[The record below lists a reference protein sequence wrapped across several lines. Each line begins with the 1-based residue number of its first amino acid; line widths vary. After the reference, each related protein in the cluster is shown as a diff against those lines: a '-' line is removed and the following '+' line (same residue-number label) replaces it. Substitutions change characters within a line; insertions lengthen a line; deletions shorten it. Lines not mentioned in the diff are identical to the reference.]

1 MKRRTTAFL
10 VACGIAIAA
19 PSMHANYV
27 AASPVDDQR
36 REVERIVDELAKLE
50 ERADILAEDYVVA
63 VDEKNQLDEEVAAA
77 RARIAAKE
85 AEVESLRGDLSE
97 VAVRAFTGGG
107 GDALGPLF
115 SNAAAYSDT
124 LQRDQL
130 SRVALSVGTSTTDD
144 LDALITD
151 LEADRADLADKL
163 EKADALTETI
173 ADAQAA
179 TEELTAE
186 YQAQRAAA
194 EAKYQEAIVEEEA
207 RRAAE
212 SARQFA
218 RDAAAAQAN
227 AAAAATATPT
237 GGGNGGGG
245 GNGDT
250 GGGDTGGGDTG
261 GGDTGGGDSG
271 GGGGGA
277 ATPPPAPEPVNY
289 PAPSSLADTAIA
301 AAQSQIGV
309 PYVAYQA
316 TPGVGFDCSGLTSY
330 AWGQAGVYL
339 PHQSRAQASM
349 VPHVPTSAAQPG
361 DLIFYYTPIS
371 HVAIYL
377 GGGMLIHAPATG
389 KSVSVAPVHWEKVVV
404 VGRPG

>member
-1 MKRRTTAFL
+1 MN
-10 VACGIAIAA
+10 
-19 PSMHANYV
+19 PDYV
-27 AASPVDDQR
+27 VASPVDDQR
-36 REVERIVDELAKLE
+36 QEVERIVDELAKLE

-63 VDEKNQLDEEVAAA
+63 IDEKNQLDEEVTAAEH
-77 RARIAAKE
+77 RIAAKE
-85 AEVESLRGDLSE
+85 AEVDALRGDLSE

-130 SRVALSVGTSTTDD
+130 SRVALSVGTATTDD

-151 LEADRADLADKL
+151 LEAERADLADKL
-163 EKADALTETI
+163 ETADALTETI
-173 ADAQAA
+173 AEAQKA

-207 RRAAE
+207 RRAEE

-218 RDAAAAQAN
+218 RDAAAAQAQ
-227 AAAAATATPT
+227 AAAAAAAVATPT
-237 GGGNGGGG
+237 GSGSGGGG
-245 GNGDT
+245 GNGDN
-250 GGGDTGGGDTG
+250 GSGDTG
-261 GGDTGGGDSG
+261 SG
-271 GGGGGA
+271 GGGGGGGDTDT
-277 ATPPPAPEPVNY
+277 ATPPGSGNESPPAPVPEPVNY

-301 AAQSQIGV
+301 AAQSQLGV
-309 PYVAYQA
+309 PYIAYQA

-349 VPHVPTSAAQPG
+349 VPHVPASAAQPG
-361 DLIFYYTPIS
+361 I
-371 HVAIYL
+371 
-377 GGGMLIHAPATG
+377 
-389 KSVSVAPVHWEKVVV
+389 
-404 VGRPG
+404 